1 MFKSIMIAVSSAV
14 VVVAT
19 GYVSLIALIV
29 VTAMQN
35 LAIGFYK
42 AFSYHILTSFS
53 PCKILSIVFKRT
65 KKLLQLFFPFDS
77 QFCAC
82 RAHNQNPNLFC
93 PNGVQGSFIS
103 NARTSSLCCFCCSI
117 HCLKLWYVILR
128 IWHIHQFIKREI
140 ENGKSNYTKCA
151 NKQKEPS

>member
-1 MFKSIMIAVSSAV
+1 MLKSVLIAVSSAV

-29 VTAMQN
+29 ATSMQN
-35 LAIGFYK
+35 LTIRFFI

-53 PCKILSIVFKRT
+53 PCKILSMVFEQT
-65 KKLLQLFFPFDS
+65 KKLLQLFFHLTPSFVLVS
-77 QFCAC
+77 
-82 RAHNQNPNLFC
+82 HNQNPKLFC
-93 PNGVQGSFIS
+93 PNGVQGSFNS
-103 NARTSSLCCFCCSI
+103 NARTSSLRCCCCSI

-128 IWHIHQFIKREI
+128 IWHIHQLIKREI

>member
-1 MFKSIMIAVSSAV
+1 MFKSILIAVSSAI

-29 VTAMQN
+29 ATSMQN
-35 LAIGFYK
+35 LTIRFFI

-53 PCKILSIVFKRT
+53 PCKIKAIVLVT
-65 KKLLQLFFPFDS
+65 N
-77 QFCAC
+77 
-82 RAHNQNPNLFC
+82 NQNPKLFC

-103 NARTSSLCCFCCSI
+103 NARTSSLCCCCCSI
-117 HCLKLWYVILR
+117 HCLQLWYVILR

>member
-1 MFKSIMIAVSSAV
+1 MLKSVLIAVSSAV

-29 VTAMQN
+29 ATSMQN
-35 LAIGFYK
+35 LTIRFFI

-53 PCKILSIVFKRT
+53 PCKILSMVFEQT
-65 KKLLQLFFPFDS
+65 KKLLQLFFHLTPSFVLVS
-77 QFCAC
+77 
-82 RAHNQNPNLFC
+82 HNQNPKLFC
-93 PNGVQGSFIS
+93 PNGVQGSFNS

-117 HCLKLWYVILR
+117 HCLQLWYVILR
-128 IWHIHQFIKREI
+128 IWHIHQLIKREI

-151 NKQKEPS
+151 NKQKIKC